1 MTIHEVSQRY
11 QIPLEILEEYERWR
25 LYRASVPLSDTEEY
39 DEQDLEHLNLIMTLY
54 EIGFQRSEVEE
65 YMQLSLTGNENVQ
78 RRMEMLNRHRKN
90 ALDEIHF
97 KEKQLNHMD
106 YLRFNLQENGNK

>member
-1 MTIHEVSQRY
+1 MEAVSC
-11 QIPLEILEEYERWR
+11 I
-25 LYRASVPLSDTEEY
+25 SSLSDTEEY

-65 YMQLSLTGNENVQ
+65 YMQLSLTGKENVQ